1 MDLYD
6 EGRLFVDNQVD
17 WNVIKTEYVTD
28 SSVSYRSLAEKYGV
42 NQRTLE
48 RRAKSEE
55 WVELRRQFACRV
67 SENTLDLEAKK
78 RARQS
83 VAVGRIADKLLKKL
97 SKAVDEL
104 DIEIARDVR
113 KIKVIEYNN
122 DKRPDKPTKETVD
135 EIEEIRQIHTI
146 VDRNGLKAIA
156 SALVDVQK
164 ALGIKTELDVREQMA
179 KINALEAKSGIIGGD
194 EDDEGGVILLSDV
207 DEQPEEVSDGE

>member
-1 MDLYD
+1 M
-6 EGRLFVDNQVD
+6 
-17 WNVIKTEYVTD
+17 
-28 SSVSYRSLAEKYGV
+28 
-42 NQRTLE
+42 
-48 RRAKSEE
+48 
-55 WVELRRQFACRV
+55 
-67 SENTLDLEAKK
+67 
-78 RARQS
+78 
-83 VAVGRIADKLLKKL
+83 
-97 SKAVDEL
+97 
-104 DIEIARDVR
+104 
-113 KIKVIEYNN
+113 
-122 DKRPDKPTKETVD
+122 D